1 MSNLEKDIMINSQL
15 EEDMN
20 TEEKQ
25 REQQGSLQ
33 TKLWDIANTLRGSM
47 EASEFKNYIWC

>member
-1 MSNLEKDIMINSQL
+1 MVNSQL

-33 TKLWDIANTLRGSM
+33 TKLWDIAHT
-47 EASEFKNYIWC
+47 